1 MNVIKYQPQ
10 KVDFIVTQSPKGLW
24 IKTKEISV
32 YMENTRALYSNLML
46 FIDTLIYG
54 KEHGPKTETQNQKT
68 CKKRK
73 IRK

>member
-1 MNVIKYQPQ
+1 
-10 KVDFIVTQSPKGLW
+10 
-24 IKTKEISV
+24 
-32 YMENTRALYSNLML
+32 MENTRALYSNLML

>member
-32 YMENTRALYSNLML
+32 YMENTRALCSNLML

-54 KEHGPKTETQNQKT
+54 KEHGPNW
-68 CKKRK
+68 KKLKHNTTKLAKKER
-73 IRK
+73 